1 MKPIDLI
8 VSVVDDDEDCRVSLS
23 RLLASRGYQVQAFE
37 SGETFLQLANTGRYG
52 VAILD
57 RNMGAVSGVDV
68 FEALQKRASPLVALF
83 LSGHGDIPVAVDV
96 TKRGAF
102 AWLEKPYQD
111 AALTDALASAL
122 VEAAAIGARH
132 QAKREA
138 LGRWDTLTPREKGV
152 APLLRQGL
160 SSKLIGKELD
170 VGWRTVDTHR
180 ANVFDKLQVANA
192 ADLERYMRD
201 NEL

>member
-8 VSVVDDDEDCRVSLS
+8 VYVVDDDEDCRSSLS
-23 RLLASRGYQVQAFE
+23 QLLASRGFQVQAFE
-37 SGETFLQLANTGRYG
+37 SGEAFLRSANTGRCG

-111 AALTDALASAL
+111 AALMDALANAL
-122 VEAAAIGARH
+122 AEAAAIGARH
-132 QAKREA
+132 LAKREA
-138 LGRWDTLTPREKGV
+138 IARWATLTPREKGV
-152 APLLRQGL
+152 APHLRQGL

-180 ANVFDKLQVANA
+180 ANIFDKLGVANA

>member
-1 MKPIDLI
+1 MKAIDLI
-8 VSVVDDDEDCRVSLS
+8 VYVVDDDEDCRSSLS
-23 RLLASRGYQVQAFE
+23 HLLTSRGFQVQAFE
-37 SGETFLQLANTGRYG
+37 SGEVFLRSANTGRCG

-57 RNMGAVSGVDV
+57 RNMGAVSGIDV
-68 FEALQKRASPLVALF
+68 FEELQRRASPLVALF

-111 AALTDALASAL
+111 AALMDALANAL
-122 VEAAAIGARH
+122 VEAAAIGGRH
-132 QAKREA
+132 HAKREA
-138 LGRWDTLTPREKGV
+138 LARWATLTPREKDV

-160 SSKLIGKELD
+160 SSKAIAKELD
-170 VGWRTVDTHR
+170 VGWRTVDTYR
-180 ANVFDKLQVANA
+180 ANIFDKLGVANA

-201 NEL
+201 NGL